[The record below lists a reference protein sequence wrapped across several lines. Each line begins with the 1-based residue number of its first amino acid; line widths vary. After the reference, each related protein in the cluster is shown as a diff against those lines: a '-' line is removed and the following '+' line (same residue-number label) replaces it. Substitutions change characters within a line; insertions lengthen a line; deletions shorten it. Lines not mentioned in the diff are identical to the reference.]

1 MLIKNCFAL
10 ILLDFQNIIKI
21 KFISVK
27 ARVGPISSMVVGAF
41 YQMYFFFQ
49 VGGPLTAGLIS
60 GRGAYWRGAG
70 WAYYRMYF
78 FPGRWAYKFGAYEW
92 QFMVIYVVV

>member
-1 MLIKNCFAL
+1 
-10 ILLDFQNIIKI
+10 
-21 KFISVK
+21 
-27 ARVGPISSMVVGAF
+27 MVVGAF

-60 GRGAYWRGAG
+60 GRGAY
-70 WAYYRMYF
+70 YRMYF

-92 QFMVIYVVV
+92 QFMVIYLVV

>member
-10 ILLDFQNIIKI
+10 ILLDFRNIIKI

-27 ARVGPISSMVVGAF
+27 ARVGPIYGSGGFLSDV
-41 YQMYFFFQ
+41 FFFQ
-49 VGGPLTAGLIS
+49 IGGPLTAGLIS
-60 GRGAYWRGAG
+60 GRGAYWRRAG

>member
-1 MLIKNCFAL
+1 M
-10 ILLDFQNIIKI
+10 
-21 KFISVK
+21 
-27 ARVGPISSMVVGAF
+27 
-41 YQMYFFFQ
+41 
-49 VGGPLTAGLIS
+49 GGGLI
-60 GRGAYWRGAG
+60 GGGAG